1 MCREKMFFWE
11 KITIR
16 QEKTNREKM
25 DALAAKGSLLCAR
38 IRNYLHKPGPRAV
51 FRAVG
56 PMNEDTI
63 AYTAIKP
70 RLRPGRHG
78 ALPAGMPPDS
88 SDSTPAHK
96 ATPASPCSILAL
108 ELDAPGTTSSLSGDA
123 CVAAV
128 DASPRGPDFVSER
141 LQRAKSSNMLRRISE
156 SGDDMSRRVTADA
169 GGTTRRQEHEQNL
182 PQLAV

>member
-1 MCREKMFFWE
+1 MAHDHSLHDHSLVKKKVRCFAPPKQPSRTPWGPSHGLVSARRGCR
-11 KITIR
+11 
-16 QEKTNREKM
+16 
-25 DALAAKGSLLCAR
+25 
-38 IRNYLHKPGPRAV
+38 
-51 FRAVG
+51 G

-108 ELDAPGTTSSLSGDA
+108 ELDAPGTTSGLSGDA